1 MKNFI
6 AYTLAWFIVVTGIV
20 LGAVLS
26 WSFIAWD
33 LPDLQRVIE
42 VMPEVTRV
50 ILVLS
55 VFAGLMTSISE
66 LAKK

>member
-1 MKNFI
+1 MRDFI
-6 AYTLAWFIVVTGIV
+6 NYTLAWFIVIAGII

-42 VMPEVTRV
+42 VGPEITR
-50 ILVLS
+50 IALVLS
-55 VFAGLMTSISE
+55 VIGGLMITIFE

>member
-6 AYTLAWFIVVTGIV
+6 AYTLAWLIVLTGSV

-26 WSFIAWD
+26 WSFIVWD

-42 VMPEVTRV
+42 VVPEITRSA
-50 ILVLS
+50 LVLS
-55 VFAGLMTSISE
+55 VFAGLMTSIFE

>member
-6 AYTLAWFIVVTGIV
+6 AYTLAWLIVLTSIV
-20 LGAVLS
+20 LGVVLS

-33 LPDLQRVIE
+33 LPDMQRVIE
-42 VMPEVTRV
+42 VVPEVTRV
-50 ILVLS
+50 VLVLS

>member
-1 MKNFI
+1 MRDFI
-6 AYTLAWFIVVTGIV
+6 NYTLAWFIVIV
-20 LGAVLS
+20 GLILGAVLS

-42 VMPEVTRV
+42 VVPEITR
-50 ILVLS
+50 IALVLS
-55 VFAGLMTSISE
+55 VLGGLMTTISE